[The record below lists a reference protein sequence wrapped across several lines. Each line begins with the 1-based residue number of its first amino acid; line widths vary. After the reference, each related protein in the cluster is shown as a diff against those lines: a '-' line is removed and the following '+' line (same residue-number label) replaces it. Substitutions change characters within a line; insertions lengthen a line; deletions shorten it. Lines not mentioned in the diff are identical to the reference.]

1 MVRVTEKDRLR
12 FGAIPDPDFSEERN
26 RKVIAATIKNA
37 DDNQKR
43 KQKLFD
49 EGLRDRSDMVYSF
62 IRHISRGGNEDK
74 TIEKYLGRE
83 RMMKLMGEER
93 ILEMQRMLSMQDK
106 LLK

>member
-49 EGLRDRSDMVYSF
+49 EGLRETDQTWY
-62 IRHISRGGNEDK
+62 IA
-74 TIEKYLGRE
+74 L
-83 RMMKLMGEER
+83 
-93 ILEMQRMLSMQDK
+93 
-106 LLK
+106 